1 MCRSVEIPEFV
12 AYSSATPYGA
22 AWTAVIVL
30 SGLQNFKPRG
40 AGRRCYA
47 GAMSAAVAIRLSLPE
62 ARSWR
67 LALRFVH
74 LAAASL
80 ALLAGGAAPVAGGL
94 LAGALVL
101 HLCWLEARHRALAA
115 SLLGVLFDS
124 TGVWHLQW
132 RDGTRDRARLAP
144 GPVVSPWLTIL
155 TLDGPRGR
163 IGLFVTP
170 DMLDADSFRRLRMR
184 LLWQG
189 AATDATLVGSPSA
202 RAARSRA
209 S

>member
-1 MCRSVEIPEFV
+1 
-12 AYSSATPYGA
+12 
-22 AWTAVIVL
+22 
-30 SGLQNFKPRG
+30 
-40 AGRRCYA
+40 
-47 GAMSAAVAIRLSLPE
+47 MSAAVAIRLSLPE
-62 ARSWR
+62 AHSWR
-67 LALRFVH
+67 LVLRLVHVAAALFALR
-74 LAAASL
+74 AC
-80 ALLAGGAAPVAGGL
+80 GAAPAGGL
-94 LAGALVL
+94 LAGALLL

-124 TGVWHLQW
+124 AGVWHLQW
-132 RDGTRDRARLAP
+132 RDGTRERVRLAP

-155 TLDGPRGR
+155 SLDGPRGR

-170 DMLDADSFRRLRMR
+170 GMLDADSFRRLRMR

-189 AATDATLVGSPSA
+189 AATDATLVRSPSA